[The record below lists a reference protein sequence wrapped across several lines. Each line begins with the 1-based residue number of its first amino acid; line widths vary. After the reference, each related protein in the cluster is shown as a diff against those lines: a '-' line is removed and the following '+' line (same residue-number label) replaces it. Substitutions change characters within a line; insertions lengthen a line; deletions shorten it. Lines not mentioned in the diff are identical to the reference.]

1 LIESAMSAKPIVTI
15 IGPTAVGKTALAL
28 DLARELDGEL
38 VGTDSMQAVRGM
50 NIGTAKPTP
59 QELGQIRHHMLDVWS
74 VAHRADVVQFRGLA
88 REAIT
93 GITTRK
99 RIPIV
104 VGGSVLYVKA
114 ILDQF
119 DFPATDPEVRGRY
132 EAMLDQ
138 DGAEK
143 LHELLAEKDP
153 VTATNI
159 LPGNG
164 RRIVRALE
172 VIELT
177 GEPYHSRLPDP
188 VEEFPSVRVGLEI
201 DRVSMDARIEQRVD
215 QMLESGL
222 VEEVQELESQGL
234 RNAPTAS
241 RAIGYSQ
248 VLAHLGGEITQIQMR
263 EKIIYATQKFAR
275 RQQRWFRQDPRIRW
289 EPWDSAQLTDSV
301 LAHFHEVFGSE

>member
-1 LIESAMSAKPIVTI
+1 MSAKPIVTI

-74 VAHRADVVQFRGLA
+74 VTHRADVVQFRDLA

-177 GEPYHSRLPDP
+177 GEPYRSRLPDP

-222 VEEVQELESQGL
+222 VEEVQKLESQGL

-248 VLAHLGGEITQIQMR
+248 VLAHLSGEITQIQMR

>member
-1 LIESAMSAKPIVTI
+1 MSAKPIVTI

-74 VAHRADVVQFRGLA
+74 VAHRADVVQFRDLA

-119 DFPATDPEVRGRY
+119 DFPATDPEVRERY

-143 LHELLAEKDP
+143 LHKLLAEKDP

-177 GEPYHSRLPDP
+177 GEPYRSRLPDP

-215 QMLESGL
+215 QMIESGL

-248 VLAHLGGEITQIQMR
+248 VLAHLSGEITQIQMR

>member
-1 LIESAMSAKPIVTI
+1 MSAKPIVTI

-222 VEEVQELESQGL
+222 VEEVQKLESQGL

-248 VLAHLGGEITQIQMR
+248 VLAHLSGEITQIQMR

-289 EPWDSAQLTDSV
+289 EPWDSARLTDSV

>member
-1 LIESAMSAKPIVTI
+1 MSAKPIVTI

-74 VAHRADVVQFRGLA
+74 VTHRADVVQFRDLA

-119 DFPATDPEVRGRY
+119 DFPATDPEVRERY

-143 LHELLAEKDP
+143 LHKLLAEKDP

-177 GEPYHSRLPDP
+177 GEPYRSRLQDP

-248 VLAHLGGEITQIQMR
+248 VLAHLSGEITQIQMR